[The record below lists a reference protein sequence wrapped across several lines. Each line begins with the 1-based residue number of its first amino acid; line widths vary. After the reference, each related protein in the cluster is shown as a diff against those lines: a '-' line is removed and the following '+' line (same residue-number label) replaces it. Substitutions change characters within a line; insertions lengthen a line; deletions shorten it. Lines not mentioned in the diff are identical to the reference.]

1 VGTGKRRRL
10 KKPLDNP
17 HGCGMMCLSTRETT
31 AMDDFDLRVQC
42 EEFYVDD
49 EDYHQY
55 IWNSEAEE
63 EA

>member
-1 VGTGKRRRL
+1 
-10 KKPLDNP
+10 
-17 HGCGMMCLSTRETT
+17 MMCLSTRETT
-31 AMDDFDLRVQC
+31 AMDDFDLQVQC